1 MAQQNAKYTSREIQK
16 NLISCCRDLVVEKLL
31 AEVKESKYYTILGD
45 EATDC
50 SLKEQIALV
59 LRFVDKSSTNTI
71 REQFVSYL
79 ESSYGFISLSLLK
92 TINLD
97 LGGLFRGLL

>member
-1 MAQQNAKYTSREIQK
+1 MI
-16 NLISCCRDLVVEKLL
+16 VEKLL

-45 EATDC
+45 KATDY

-59 LRFVDKSSTNTI
+59 LRFVDKCSTNTI
-71 REQFVSYL
+71 REQFVSFL

-97 LGGLFRGLL
+97 LGGLFRGLF

>member
-1 MAQQNAKYTSREIQK
+1 M
-16 NLISCCRDLVVEKLL
+16 VVEKLL

-71 REQFVSYL
+71 REQFVSFL

-97 LGGLFRGLL
+97 LGGLFRGLF